1 MSALE
6 DIQKYAPGASAA
18 VVGEME
24 KVYALALQ
32 NPDARLVSYSDLAEL
47 ALVRENF
54 VKGKLGVTESDASI
68 DEAIAVVGDRI
79 VGHKQRLTVYYLLA
93 ERYGRL
99 SVFGG

>member
-1 MSALE
+1 M
-6 DIQKYAPGASAA
+6 
-18 VVGEME
+18 
-24 KVYALALQ
+24 
-32 NPDARLVSYSDLAEL
+32 
-47 ALVRENF
+47 RENF

-99 SVFGG
+99 AVFGG